1 MIISKNIIDAS
12 INAWLEEGN
21 IHIKT
26 EGNGFGIALIIAEIE
41 KEIMKESNSSYEEWA
56 EAKRMALEAYET
68 AAKELEGEKS

>member
-12 INAWLEEGN
+12 INARLEEGN

-41 KEIMKESNSSYEEWA
+41 EKIMKESNSSYEEWA
-56 EAKRMALEAYET
+56 EAKRMAFEAYET